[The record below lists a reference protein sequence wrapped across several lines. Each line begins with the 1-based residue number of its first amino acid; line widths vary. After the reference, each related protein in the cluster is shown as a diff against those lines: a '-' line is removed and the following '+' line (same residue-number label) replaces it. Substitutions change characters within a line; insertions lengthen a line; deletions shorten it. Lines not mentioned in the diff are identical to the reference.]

1 LINKKWDALMG
12 FFTKAYR
19 DMITKDFNNAIAQ
32 NKQIMVIKAES
43 TEYMEL
49 AIEIGINSGYQ
60 LIQQS
65 TGSEMGM
72 ASALSFIPRQKAVTM
87 LTFKKQ

>member
-1 LINKKWDALMG
+1 MG
-12 FFTKAYR
+12 FFTKGYR
-19 DMITKDFNNAIAQ
+19 LMLEKQFREAIASG
-32 NKQIMVIKAES
+32 KSIVVVKAES

-65 TGSEMGM
+65 TGSEMGI
-72 ASALSFIPRQKAVTM
+72 ASALSFLPRQKAVTM
-87 LTFKKQ
+87 LTFKK

>member
-1 LINKKWDALMG
+1 MG
-12 FFTKAYR
+12 FFTKGYR
-19 DMITKDFNNAIAQ
+19 LMLEKQFREAIASG
-32 NKQIMVIKAES
+32 KSIVVVKAES

-65 TGSEMGM
+65 TGSEMGI
-72 ASALSFIPRQKAVTM
+72 ASALSFFPRQKAVTM
-87 LTFKKQ
+87 LTFKK